1 MGRKP
6 VVSLEDR
13 VPQLK
18 QRRRKKANRRMLAV
32 VMLFVLI
39 ILVILYFQSSFSKVQ
54 QFSIEG
60 TEWHTDEKVIE
71 ATGVNIGD
79 SYWTTDAQAVEDSL
93 LSQLEVESAEVT
105 KKFPTTFTV
114 KINEYD
120 HVAFIQQ
127 DQQFVPVLENG
138 ALMDAVPSNELPS
151 HAPLLFGFVSDS
163 VLKEMA
169 GALSKLPAEVQQSV
183 SEVHLTPDDTD
194 AGHISVYMND
204 GFEVSAI
211 IDTFAEKM
219 EHYPSIIT
227 QLDPDVKGIIDLEV
241 GSYFRAYE
249 TSNEEVQESVEDEEA
264 AGEEEGQ

>member
-1 MGRKP
+1 MGKKP

-18 QRRRKKANRRMLAV
+18 QRRRKKANRRLLAV
-32 VMLFVLI
+32 VILFILI

-54 QFSIEG
+54 HFSIEG
-60 TEWHTDEKVIE
+60 TEWLSDQKVIE
-71 ATGVNIGD
+71 GSGVKIGD
-79 SYWTTDAQAVEDSL
+79 SYWTTDTKAVEESL
-93 LSQLEVESAEVT
+93 VTHLEVELAEVT
-105 KKFPTTFTV
+105 KKFPTTLEFR
-114 KINEYD
+114 INEFD
-120 HVAFIQQ
+120 QIAFVQQ
-127 DQQFVPVLENG
+127 DQQFIPILENG
-138 ALMDAVPSNELPS
+138 MSIEAVASNELPG
-151 HAPLLFGFVSDS
+151 HAPLLLGFSSDD

-169 GALSKLPAEVQQSV
+169 EALSLLPQEVQESI
-183 SEVHLTPDDTD
+183 SEVHLTPNDTD
-194 AGHISVYMND
+194 DGHITVYMND

-249 TSNEEVQESVEDEEA
+249 TSEQEAEEPVDEEDA
-264 AGEEEGQ
+264 VDSEEE

>member
-32 VMLFVLI
+32 VMLFVFI
-39 ILVILYFQSSFSKVQ
+39 ILIILYFQSSFSKVQ
-54 QFSIEG
+54 HFSIEG
-60 TEWHTDEKVIE
+60 TEWHSDEKVIE
-71 ATGVNIGD
+71 ATGVKIGD
-79 SYWTTDAQAVEDSL
+79 SYWTTDAEAVEESL
-93 LSQLEVESAEVT
+93 LAQLEVESAEVT
-105 KKFPTTFTV
+105 KKFPTTFNIN
-114 KINEYD
+114 INEYD
-120 HVAFIQQ
+120 QVAFIQQ

-138 ALMDAVPSNELPS
+138 ALMDAVPSNELPG
-151 HAPLLFGFVSDS
+151 HAPLLFGFTSDS
-163 VLKEMA
+163 LLKEMA
-169 GALSKLPAEVQQSV
+169 AALAKLPAEVQQSV

-241 GSYFRAYE
+241 GSYFRAYD
-249 TSNEEVQESVEDEEA
+249 TSYEEA
-264 AGEEEGQ
+264 ESAEGEEAEAAEEGQ